1 MTLRVLTPEALDRA
15 LTLRD
20 LSDPRQGPHAM
31 QQIVQAIYDM
41 LAAHWHCQRYLH
53 RASPILSVAENY
65 DRLGYPPDGAARN
78 ARYTRYVTATH
89 LLRTMTS
96 AMIPGLLQGL
106 SLDPPDDL
114 LLICPG
120 LVYRRDTIDRL
131 HTGEPHQLDLWR
143 IKQGLLTPADLHE
156 MIQHVIEVALPS
168 CRYRVIPA
176 HHPYTIDGLQIDV
189 KVGAEWV
196 EIGECG
202 MTAPVILAQA
212 GLDTDVMTGLAMG
225 LGLDRMLMIRKGI
238 DDIRLLR
245 SEDSRVAK
253 QMLDL
258 SPYVRVSNQPPVRR
272 DLSIAVDKNLM
283 AEELGDRIREAMHD
297 CIDSLES
304 VEILDETLYEN
315 LPLIAHQRMGMRPGQ
330 KNVLLRLVIRHPVWT
345 LTSEEANKIRDQV
358 YYTVHQGNRMELA
371 EQQKHPSHP

>member
-1 MTLRVLTPEALDRA
+1 MTLQLLTPEALERA
-15 LTLRD
+15 LILRD

-31 QQIVQAIYDM
+31 QQIVKAIYDA
-41 LAAHWHCQRYLH
+41 LAACWHCQRYLH
-53 RASPILSVAENY
+53 RTPPILSVAENY
-65 DRLGYPPDGAARN
+65 DRLGYPPDGAARD

-96 AMIPGLLQGL
+96 AMVPGLLRGI

-143 IKQGLLTPADLHE
+143 IKQGRLTTADLSE
-156 MIQHVIEVALPS
+156 MIQTVVESALPD

-176 HHPYTIDGLQIDV
+176 SHPYTIDGLQIDV
-189 KVGAEWV
+189 EVRGDWV
-196 EIGECG
+196 EVGECG
-202 MTAPVILAQA
+202 VAAPTILAEA
-212 GLDTDVMTGLAMG
+212 GLDTEEMTGLAMG

-245 SEDSRVAK
+245 SEDPRVAK

-258 SPYVRVSNQPPVRR
+258 TPYIPVSNQPPIRR
-272 DLSIAVDKNLM
+272 DLSIAVAQDLT

-297 CIDSLES
+297 CVDSLES
-304 VEILDETLYEN
+304 IDILNQTPYED
-315 LPLIAHQRMGMRPGQ
+315 LPSVAHKRMGMRSEQ
-330 KNVLLRLVIRHPVWT
+330 KNVLLRLVIRHPVLT
-345 LTSEEANKIRDQV
+345 LTSEEANNIRDRV
-358 YYTVHQGNRMELA
+358 YHTIHQGDRMEWAGLQ
-371 EQQKHPSHP
+371 ERRL